1 VQNGFTANGLTE
13 EGYDTT
19 VVNALLVGSGL
30 TVALVASFAI
40 LHAGIQVLRTS
51 SNHAQQDED
60 NDDETIEETPTE
72 ETEEVTA
79 ISTQKIIL

>member
-13 EGYDTT
+13 EGYDAT
-19 VVNALLVGSGL
+19 VVNTLLVGSGL

-40 LHAGIQVLRTS
+40 IHAGTQALRASS
-51 SNHAQQDED
+51 SNALREAV
-60 NDDETIEETPTE
+60 EEITTE

>member
-1 VQNGFTANGLTE
+1 MQNGFTANGLTK
-13 EGYDTT
+13 EGYDAR

-40 LHAGIQVLRTS
+40 IHAGIQALRTS
-51 SNHAQQDED
+51 SNTAQQDKD
-60 NDDETIEETPTE
+60 DDDETVEEITTE

-79 ISTQKIIL
+79 ISTQKIIV